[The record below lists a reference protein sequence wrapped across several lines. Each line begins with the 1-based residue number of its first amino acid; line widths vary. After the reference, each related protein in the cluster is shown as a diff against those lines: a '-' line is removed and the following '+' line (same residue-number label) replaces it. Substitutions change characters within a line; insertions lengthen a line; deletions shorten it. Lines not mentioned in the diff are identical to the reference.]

1 MVRIL
6 VFGMTE
12 NPGGVESFLL
22 SYYRNID
29 TSKIQF
35 DFLCNTKSRVAYED
49 ELLERGARIYHI
61 TPRRES
67 RTKFYSELETL
78 FKEKHSEWA
87 AIWVNV
93 CSLANIDYL
102 ILAKKYG
109 IPRRIIHS
117 HNSQNMDGF
126 IRSVLH
132 SINRLRVGR
141 YATDFW
147 ACSDKAAMWFYGA
160 DFPGKVVNI
169 KNAIDVEKFC
179 FSPEKRAE
187 IRKRYGIKNEIVIG
201 NVGRLHFQKN
211 QEFAI
216 KVFNEYY
223 KGNKDSYLV
232 LVGQGEDEDKLRTQV
247 DQYGLNENV
256 VFAGVQSDIQG
267 WLSAFDLFLFPSRF
281 EGLGIAALESQ
292 ANGLPVL
299 ASSGVI
305 PDELKINQNFLF
317 KRLDENS
324 SQWAESL
331 NKLIIQGRV
340 DSSSIKSSFVA
351 AGYDIKNQAETIENC
366 FLGMK

>member
-1 MVRIL
+1 
-6 VFGMTE
+6 MTE

-29 TSKIQF
+29 TNKIQF
-35 DFLCNTKSRVAYED
+35 DFLCNTKGRVAHED
-49 ELLERGARIYHI
+49 ELHKRGAIIYHI

-78 FKEKHSEWA
+78 FKERHNEWA

-102 ILAKKYG
+102 IVAKKYG
-109 IPRRIIHS
+109 VPRRIIHS

-126 IRSVLH
+126 IRGVLH

-147 ACSDKAAMWFYGA
+147 ACSEGAAMWFYGS
-160 DFPGKVVNI
+160 DFPKEVVTI
-169 KNAIDVEKFC
+169 KNAIEVEKFC
-179 FSPEKRAE
+179 FSPEKRSE
-187 IRKRYGIKNEIVIG
+187 IRKKYGLRNEVVIG

-211 QEFAI
+211 QEFAV
-216 KVFNEYY
+216 KVFSEYN
-223 KGNKDSYLV
+223 KANKDSYLV
-232 LVGQGEDEDKLRTQV
+232 LVGQGEDEGKLRALV
-247 DQYGLNENV
+247 DHYGLRENV
-256 VFAGVQSDIQG
+256 VFAGIQSDIQG
-267 WLSAFDLFLFPSRF
+267 WLSSFDVFLFPSRF
-281 EGLGIAALESQ
+281 EGLAIAALEAQ

-305 PDELKINQNFLF
+305 PDELKINQNCLF
-317 KRLDENS
+317 MRLDENV
-324 SQWAESL
+324 SQWADSL
-331 NKLIIQGRV
+331 NDLVIQGRE
-340 DSSSIKSSFVA
+340 DFFSIKCAFSR
-351 AGYDIKNQAETIENC
+351 AGYDIKKEVETIEKF